1 VNAVSFASV
10 MSASLQGAL
19 RENPDWREVV
29 EAGTPLGRI
38 ASADEVAEAA
48 HFLASEAAGFM
59 TGQVLTLDGGRGLL
73 DVVAAP
79 SF

>member
-1 VNAVSFASV
+1 
-10 MSASLQGAL
+10 LQGEL
-19 RENPDWREVV
+19 REHPDWRDLI

-48 HFLASEAAGFM
+48 HFLASDASGFM

-73 DVVAAP
+73 DAVAAP
-79 SF
+79 TF